1 MADETHAQLKKLQ
14 SEIVY
19 VSDKIEIR
27 EMHLNTD
34 LRPTISDYVV
44 VSGERSKIDL
54 STKEVKNEVAEL
66 EKSVEKTVHAYKTV
80 KDQMEQRG
88 TSMMD
93 GSPLINLKKAITK
106 VKEEIIQMNLEIC
119 VIQHGIDQETFKQ
132 NALFSQI
139 KA

>member
-1 MADETHAQLKKLQ
+1 
-14 SEIVY
+14 
-19 VSDKIEIR
+19 
-27 EMHLNTD
+27 MHLNTD
-34 LRPTISDYVV
+34 LRPTIGEYVT

-54 STKEVKNEVAEL
+54 STKEVKSEVTEL
-66 EKSVEKTVHAYKTV
+66 DRAIEKTVHDYKTV

-119 VIQHGIDQETFKQ
+119 IIQHGIDQETFRQ